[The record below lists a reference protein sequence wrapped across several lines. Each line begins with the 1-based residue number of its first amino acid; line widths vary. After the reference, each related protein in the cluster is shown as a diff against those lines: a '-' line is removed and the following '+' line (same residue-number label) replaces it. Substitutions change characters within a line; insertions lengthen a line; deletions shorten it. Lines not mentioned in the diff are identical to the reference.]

1 MARSILWCCLLFL
14 ADAAQL
20 DATLSRKKGGEPYLM
35 RPAEGRTQIHTVKID
50 FSKAPPPFAVDQ
62 TLAQPPHADGDPYSH
77 PVWVSGESEVLGQPA
92 APAAPA
98 VSAQAAPAAAAPA
111 AAAPAAAAP
120 AAAAPAPAA
129 AAPAAAAALD
139 QRGASATS
147 R

>member
-98 VSAQAAPAAAAPA
+98 VSAQAA
-111 AAAPAAAAP
+111 
-120 AAAAPAPAA
+120 
-129 AAPAAAAALD
+129 
-139 QRGASATS
+139 ASAGRS
-147 R
+147 SAGGGGGSGPKRCQRDISLSGEI

>member
-1 MARSILWCCLLFL
+1 MVLSAFPRGRGPVGRHPL
-14 ADAAQL
+14 A
-20 DATLSRKKGGEPYLM
+20 E
-35 RPAEGRTQIHTVKID
+35 EGRRAVPHEVKID